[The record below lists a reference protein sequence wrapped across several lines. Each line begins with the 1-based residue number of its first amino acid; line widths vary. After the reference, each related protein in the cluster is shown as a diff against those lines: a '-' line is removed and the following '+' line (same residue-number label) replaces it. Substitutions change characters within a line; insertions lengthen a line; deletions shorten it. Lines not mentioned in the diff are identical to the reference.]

1 MEALF
6 LLIPLS
12 LLGIGVAIWFFFRM
26 SDSGQFDDLDSPAHG
41 VLLDD
46 DRPARPPA
54 GPADAPAR
62 PADIPAR
69 PGNAADRHR
78 GGATSPPED

>member
-26 SDSGQFDDLDSPAHG
+26 SDSGQFDDLDSPGHG

-46 DRPARPPA
+46 DRPAPSA
-54 GPADAPAR
+54 GPAVPTDPEKR
-62 PADIPAR
+62 
-69 PGNAADRHR
+69 GNRDR
-78 GGATSPPED
+78 GGATSPPEG

>member
-12 LLGIGVAIWFFFRM
+12 LLGIGVAVWIFFRM

-46 DRPARPPA
+46 DTPGPPDVPGQA
-54 GPADAPAR
+54 PRDPSHGDDAPR
-62 PADIPAR
+62 R
-69 PGNAADRHR
+69 N
-78 GGATSPPED
+78 ATSPPKP